1 MATRDYD
8 VGGRTGGGEY
18 NAQLAKI
25 QRANRLST
33 LKLEDRDLSEDQNLF
48 RNQYGLLECKLCCTH
63 HRTEASY
70 IAHTYG
76 QQHRRNLE
84 RRKVVLARKEAMAGG
99 CRAATQPK
107 PQAPSKMA
115 TIGDPAYNVYKN
127 KDASGSLSILFEV
140 NYEQIRRGTVPKY
153 RIMSTFEQHVEPP
166 DPKYQFVLFAA
177 QPYNTIAFKI
187 PNLPVMED
195 KIIEEW
201 KPNENLYTF
210 QITVGPPQESPSN
223 V

>member
-1 MATRDYD
+1 MSTRDYD
-8 VGGRTGGGEY
+8 VGGKTGGGEY
-18 NAQLAKI
+18 NAELEKLE
-25 QRANRLST
+25 RKKRLSA
-33 LKLEDRDLSEDQNLF
+33 LKLEDKDLSEDQNLF

-84 RRKVVLARKEAMAGG
+84 RRRVVLARKEAMAGG
-99 CRAATQPK
+99 CRTSTQPK
-107 PQAPSKMA
+107 PQASTNKMP

-127 KDASGSLSILFEV
+127 KNPSGSLSILFELT
-140 NYEQIRRGTVPKY
+140 YDQIRRGTTPKY
-153 RIMSTFEQHVEPP
+153 RIMSTFEQKLELP

-187 PNLPVMED
+187 PNFPILED
-195 KIIEEW
+195 KMIEEW
-201 KPNENLYTF
+201 KPGENLYTF
-210 QITVGPPQESPSN
+210 QITVSPPSSD
-223 V
+223 